1 MTEEQIKKY
10 NDNCVGKQMVK
21 ALIKES
27 NDKLIND
34 IALAINEH
42 ACSLQ
47 KGKESI
53 FKILLPK

>member
-1 MTEEQIKKY
+1 MTEDQIKKCH
-10 NDNCVGKQMVK
+10 DNYVGKQMVK

-47 KGKESI
+47 KLKKSI
-53 FKILLPK
+53 SKTLLSK